1 MADAYDFCYFGG
13 FIFNEMSVF
22 ALSSV
27 VNANFLSFLFLGFTA
42 ALFLERIANRTHCI
56 IQCLA
61 RQRWR
66 G

>member
-27 VNANFLSFLFLGFTA
+27 VNANFLSFFLLGFTA
-42 ALFLERIANRTHCI
+42 ALAGFGVGTEI
-56 IQCLA
+56 IRCSA
-61 RQRWR
+61 SK
-66 G
+66 